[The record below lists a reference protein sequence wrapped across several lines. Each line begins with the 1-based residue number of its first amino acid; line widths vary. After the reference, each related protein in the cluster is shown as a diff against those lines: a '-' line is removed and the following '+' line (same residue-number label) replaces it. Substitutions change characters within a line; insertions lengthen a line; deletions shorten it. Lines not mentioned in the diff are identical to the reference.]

1 MPEEIFQS
9 GPIES
14 IGQIFT
20 TGRIVAAIAVVAV
33 AWVLLKLL
41 YFLSQWTASRF
52 GRYRMQITG
61 LYPVARLLVWI
72 VATYLIIVDV
82 FQPPANSLL
91 ALLASAGLAVGLA
104 AQDVIRNVISGIL
117 ILFEKP
123 FRVGDM
129 VRIGDYYGE
138 VVSIGLRSV
147 QLHTFDDSR
156 VTIPNATVT
165 SQMVSNSNSGELN
178 EMVVTSFTVPASLDV
193 ESVKNLAWEA
203 ASCSPYVYLKKP
215 IIVLAEDVFN
225 RTFLTRF
232 TVKAY
237 VLDVRLERMFA
248 SDILERVKKT
258 LIDNG
263 LITPELVLGAL
274 TSRET

>member
-1 MPEEIFQS
+1 MPDDILQS
-9 GPIES
+9 NPIEA
-14 IGQIFT
+14 IGQIIT
-20 TGRIVAAIAVVAV
+20 TGRVAAAIAVVAV
-33 AWVLLKLL
+33 AWLLLKLL
-41 YFLSQWTASRF
+41 YFISQWSAKRF
-52 GRYRMQITG
+52 SRYRMQITG
-61 LYPVARLLVWI
+61 LYPLSRLLVWI

-91 ALLASAGLAVGLA
+91 AVLASVGLAVGLA

-129 VRIGDYYGE
+129 VKIGDHYGE
-138 VVSIGLRSV
+138 VVSIGVRSV
-147 QLHTFDDSR
+147 RLHTFDDST

-193 ESVKNLAWEA
+193 ETVKALAAEA

-215 IIVLAEDVFN
+215 IAVLVEDLFD

-237 VLDVRLERMFA
+237 VLDVRLERVFA
-248 SDILERVKKT
+248 SDIQERIKKS
-258 LIDNG
+258 LLDSG

-274 TSRET
+274 TYRDA